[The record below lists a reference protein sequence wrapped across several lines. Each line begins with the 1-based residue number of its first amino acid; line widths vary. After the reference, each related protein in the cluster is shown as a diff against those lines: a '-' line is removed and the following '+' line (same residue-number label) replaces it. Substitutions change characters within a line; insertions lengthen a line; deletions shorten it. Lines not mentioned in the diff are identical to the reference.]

1 MDRSKLLAIV
11 TGAISLILGIAYLT
25 VVQLLDMRGQMI
37 PAPTGLLLPWLG

>member
-25 VVQLLDMRGQMI
+25 VVQLLDLRGQMI
-37 PAPTGLLLPWLG
+37 PAPTGWLLPF